1 MQVFR
6 FSGFPK
12 TSNRSSV
19 SWPVVALGWVWGLC
33 RRPSVRDGVSGRV
46 RPSCPARRHYSRH
59 RPNRPS
65 HSAPCRRARIRHCM
79 YWPQAGGPIGA
90 MGATARIRPGRRVAV
105 GACMRIISEAR
116 VVAPCKGTGRA
127 CAARNVACR
136 QAVLLKPSGISDQA
150 GPSALQPGTHPQFFA
165 GAPGVRCRR
174 ALLPPGHPRA
184 GGRHRA
190 PAA

>member
-1 MQVFR
+1 MGVEQARAASLFWTQV
-6 FSGFPK
+6 SCDCFPDD
-12 TSNRSSV
+12 
-19 SWPVVALGWVWGLC
+19 C
-33 RRPSVRDGVSGRV
+33 RDG
-46 RPSCPARRHYSRH
+46 H
-59 RPNRPS
+59 
-65 HSAPCRRARIRHCM
+65 
-79 YWPQAGGPIGA
+79 GA
-90 MGATARIRPGRRVAV
+90 MGATERIRPGRRVAV